1 MTYSTD
7 VFIYTQRQI
16 VVLTGG
22 ISTRRFM
29 PVYSKVLTLNK
40 GVDNSIQF
48 QFLNQQ
54 QKSVDITGMELTFRI
69 ISSNGSKVIFA
80 KTLNMSTTA
89 VPPAYPANGI
99 ATLEVGAAELE
110 ELDSQRC
117 YYSIEYTRNN
127 GNTNYAVYQDA
138 IAGARGDLVIADS
151 ILPRFLPCVDVTVPS
166 DQLFPNNEMYMSQ
179 CAQLGAPAQ
188 ALTYYSSAISTEN
201 NPVLTF
207 QVSYTQFSGSITIE
221 GAVTNDDTSWYPI
234 YFEEGYNYLTDT
246 RGYTIT
252 GYHPYVRLKW
262 NSWSGSVGNIL
273 VR

>member
-1 MTYSTD
+1 
-7 VFIYTQRQI
+7 
-16 VVLTGG
+16 
-22 ISTRRFM
+22 M

-69 ISSNGSKVIFA
+69 LNATASEVVFSKA
-80 KTLNMSTTA
+80 LTA
-89 VPPAYPANGI
+89 VYALTGI
-99 ATLEVGAAELE
+99 AQVDVGAAELE

-117 YYSIEYTRNN
+117 YYSIEYTKNN

-151 ILPRFLPCVDVTVPS
+151 VLPRFIPCMNVTIPS
-166 DQLFPNNEMYMSQ
+166 DQLFPNNQTYMSQ
-179 CAQLGAPAQ
+179 CAVVGLQGQ
-188 ALTYYSSAISTEN
+188 ELTYYSSVVTTYN

-207 QVSYTQFSGSITIE
+207 QVPYNGFCGNVTVE

-234 YFEEGYNYLTDT
+234 TEPVDYNLHTDTEGYSV
-246 RGYTIT
+246 T

-262 NSWSGSVGNIL
+262 TSWAGSVGNIL